1 VKKTLLILA
10 TVAALV
16 GAAWL
21 ADRLLPAADTGQP
34 NVTLKASLANAPMA
48 PDVTFKD
55 LQGKQ
60 VRLSEFRGKVV
71 LVNFWATWCEPCK
84 IEIPWLIEFQQKY
97 ASRGFTI
104 LGLSMDEGG
113 AEDVGPFLKTHK
125 FDVNGQQLLMNYP
138 IFLGNDGAV
147 DNFGGTIG
155 YPFSVLVSRDGKI
168 VRKVLGIIPD
178 ADKFAKEIEGL
189 L

>member
-1 VKKTLLILA
+1 MKKTLLILA
-10 TVAALV
+10 TVVALV
-16 GAAWL
+16 GVAWL

-34 NVTLKASLANAPMA
+34 KASLSLANAPLA

-60 VRLSEFRGKVV
+60 VKLSDFRGKVV

-84 IEIPWLIEFQQKY
+84 IEIPWLIEYQQKY

-104 LGLSMDEGG
+104 LGLSVDEGG
-113 AEDVGPFLKTHK
+113 AADVEPFLQTQK
-125 FDVNGQQLLMNYP
+125 FDVNGQKLAMNYP
-138 IFLGNDGAV
+138 IFLGNDNAV
-147 DNFGGTIG
+147 DNFGGTPG
-155 YPFSVLVSRDGKI
+155 YPFSILISRDGK
-168 VRKVLGIIPD
+168 VVQKVLGMIPD
-178 ADKFAKEIEGL
+178 ADKFGKQIEGL